1 MTHKRAFSRL
11 PAAVLALLTA
21 ILFAQ
26 NSRKHP
32 ELKLDAPN
40 K

>member
-1 MTHKRAFSRL
+1 MFTGL
-11 PAAVLALLTA
+11 CVLALLTA